1 MKLGAERNK
10 VIVLAAAM
18 AVAAGTVYVQF
29 FGGEEATPTRRRPA
43 AVAGSSARERAP
55 RQRRASAPPRQVRGQ
70 SFRPTFHRSDSDE
83 PLDPM
88 TVDPT
93 LQTDL
98 LAKVRS
104 VEFEGVERN
113 LFRFGEK
120 KKVVASPSAEEI
132 KASQDL
138 LAALQAEKEK
148 KRVKKPPVAR
158 KPTAPPIDWKYYGFA
173 NSRRDTRKRAFLLDG
188 EEILVATEGDVF
200 EKRYRIVR
208 IGINSIVIEDLQFKQ
223 EQKLPLEES

>member
-10 VIVLAAAM
+10 VIVLAVAM
-18 AVAAGTVYVQF
+18 AVAAVTVYVQF
-29 FGGEEATPTRRRPA
+29 FGGEETTPIRRRPTV
-43 AVAGSSARERAP
+43 VAGSSARERAP

-70 SFRPTFHRSDSDE
+70 SFRPTFGRADSDE

-104 VEFEGVERN
+104 VEFDGVERN
-113 LFRFGEK
+113 LFRFGER

-132 KASQDL
+132 KAAQER
-138 LAALQAEKEK
+138 LAALQAQQREQ
-148 KRVKKPPVAR
+148 VKKPPVVR

-200 EKRYRIVR
+200 KKRYRIVR

>member
-10 VIVLAAAM
+10 IIVLAVAST
-18 AVAAGTVYVQF
+18 VAAGTVYLQF
-29 FGGEEATPTRRRPA
+29 FAGEEAAPTRRRPA
-43 AVAGSSARERAP
+43 TVTSSSASERAP

-70 SFRPTFHRSDSDE
+70 NFRPAFHRADSDE

-113 LFRFGEK
+113 LFRFGQRKE
-120 KKVVASPSAEEI
+120 VVASPSAEEI
-132 KASQDL
+132 EESQKRL
-138 LAALQAEKEK
+138 EALQARSSKPVKK
-148 KRVKKPPVAR
+148 KRGAR
-158 KPTAPPIDWKYYGFA
+158 KPTAPAIEWKYYGFA

-188 EEILVATEGDVF
+188 EEIFVATEGDVF
-200 EKRYRIVR
+200 KKRYRIVR
-208 IGINSIVIEDLQFKQ
+208 IGINSIVIEDMQFKE

>member
-10 VIVLAAAM
+10 IIVLAVASTIAAR
-18 AVAAGTVYVQF
+18 TVYLQF
-29 FGGEEATPTRRRPA
+29 FAGEEAAPTRRRPA
-43 AVAGSSARERAP
+43 AVTSSSAPERAP
-55 RQRRASAPPRQVRGQ
+55 RRRRASAPPRQARGQ
-70 SFRPTFHRSDSDE
+70 NFRPTFHRADSDE

-88 TVDPT
+88 SVDPT

-113 LFRFGEK
+113 LFRFGRRK
-120 KKVVASPSAEEI
+120 KLVASPSAEEI
-132 KASQDL
+132 KQSQERL
-138 LAALQAEKEK
+138 RALQAQGPKP
-148 KRVKKPPVAR
+148 VKINPGAR
-158 KPTAPPIDWKYYGFA
+158 KPTAPRIDWKYYGFA

-188 EEILVATEGDVF
+188 EEIFVATEGDVF
-200 EKRYRIVR
+200 KKRYRIVR

>member
-10 VIVLAAAM
+10 VMALAVALV
-18 AVAAGTVYVQF
+18 VAAGTVYVQF
-29 FGGEEATPTRRRPA
+29 FAGDEAPTTRRRPA
-43 AVAGSSARERAP
+43 AVAGSSAPERAP

-70 SFRPTFHRSDSDE
+70 SFRPTFHRADSDE

-88 TVDPT
+88 SVDPT

-104 VEFEGVERN
+104 VEFGGVERN
-113 LFRFGEK
+113 LFRFGERK
-120 KKVVASPSAEEI
+120 KLVASPSAEEI
-132 KASQDL
+132 EESQKR
-138 LAALQAEKEK
+138 LAALQAQSSKPVKK
-148 KRVKKPPVAR
+148 KRVAR

-208 IGINSIVIEDLQFKQ
+208 IGINSIVIEDMQFKE

>member
-10 VIVLAAAM
+10 VIVLAAAS
-18 AVAAGTVYVQF
+18 TVFIYVQF
-29 FGGEEATPTRRRPA
+29 FAAEEATPTRRRPA
-43 AVAGSSARERAP
+43 AVTGSSAPERAP
-55 RQRRASAPPRQVRGQ
+55 RQRRASAPPRQIRGQ
-70 SFRPTFHRSDSDE
+70 SFRPKFHRADSDD

-98 LAKVRS
+98 LAKVRA

-113 LFRFGEK
+113 LFRFGQRK
-120 KKVVASPSAEEI
+120 KLVASPSAEEI
-132 KASQDL
+132 KASQERL
-138 LAALQAEKEK
+138 KALQAEKSK
-148 KRVKKPPVAR
+148 PLKKPPVAR

>member
-10 VIVLAAAM
+10 VIVLA
-18 AVAAGTVYVQF
+18 VASTVFVYVQF

-43 AVAGSSARERAP
+43 AVASSSAPERAS

-70 SFRPTFHRSDSDE
+70 SFRPTFHRADSDE

-104 VEFEGVERN
+104 VEFDGVERN

-120 KKVVASPSAEEI
+120 KELVASPSAEEI
-132 KASQDL
+132 KASQERL
-138 LAALQAEKEK
+138 RQLQEEK
-148 KRVKKPPVAR
+148 RQQVKSEPVVR

-208 IGINSIVIEDLQFKQ
+208 IGINSIVIEDMQFKE

>member
-10 VIVLAAAM
+10 IIVLAVAST
-18 AVAAGTVYVQF
+18 VAAGTVYLQF
-29 FGGEEATPTRRRPA
+29 FAGEEATPTRRRPA
-43 AVAGSSARERAP
+43 AVTRSSAPERAP

-70 SFRPTFHRSDSDE
+70 SFRPTFHRADSDE
-83 PLDPM
+83 ALDPM

-104 VEFEGVERN
+104 VEFEGIERN
-113 LFRFGEK
+113 LFRFGERK
-120 KKVVASPSAEEI
+120 KLVASPSAEEI
-132 KASQDL
+132 KESQERL
-138 LAALQAEKEK
+138 KALQAQSSKP
-148 KRVKKPPVAR
+148 VKKKPVAR

-188 EEILVATEGDVF
+188 EEIFIATEGDVF

-208 IGINSIVIEDLQFKQ
+208 IGINSIVIEDMQFKE

>member
-10 VIVLAAAM
+10 VIVLAVAM
-18 AVAAGTVYVQF
+18 AVAAVTVYVQF
-29 FGGEEATPTRRRPA
+29 FGGEEATPTRRRPV

-55 RQRRASAPPRQVRGQ
+55 RQRRASAPPRQIRGQ

-132 KASQDL
+132 RLSQER
-138 LAALQAEKEK
+138 LAALQAQQQQQ
-148 KRVKKPPVAR
+148 VKKPPVAR

-200 EKRYRIVR
+200 KKRYRIVR
-208 IGINSIVIEDLQFKQ
+208 IGINSIIIEDLQFKQ

>member
-10 VIVLAAAM
+10 IIVLA
-18 AVAAGTVYVQF
+18 VASTVFVYVQF
-29 FGGEEATPTRRRPA
+29 FTGEETAPTRRRPA
-43 AVAGSSARERAP
+43 AATSSSASERAP

-70 SFRPTFHRSDSDE
+70 RFRPTFHRADSDE
-83 PLDPM
+83 ALDPM

-104 VEFEGVERN
+104 VEFEGIERN
-113 LFRFGEK
+113 LFRFGQRK
-120 KKVVASPSAEEI
+120 KLVASPSAEEI
-132 KASQDL
+132 RQSQERL
-138 LAALQAEKEK
+138 KKLQAQKLK
-148 KRVKKPPVAR
+148 PVKKKPVAR
-158 KPTAPPIDWKYYGFA
+158 KPAAPPIDWKYYGFA

-188 EEILVATEGDVF
+188 EEIFVATEGDVF
-200 EKRYRIVR
+200 KERYRIVR
-208 IGINSIVIEDLQFKQ
+208 IGINSIVIEDMQFKE

>member
-10 VIVLAAAM
+10 IIVLAVAST
-18 AVAAGTVYVQF
+18 VAAGTVYLQF
-29 FGGEEATPTRRRPA
+29 FAGEEATPTRRRPA
-43 AVAGSSARERAP
+43 AVTRSSAPERAP

-70 SFRPTFHRSDSDE
+70 SFRPTFHRADSDE

-98 LAKVRS
+98 LAKVRA
-104 VEFEGVERN
+104 VEFEGIERN
-113 LFRFGEK
+113 LFRFGQRK
-120 KKVVASPSAEEI
+120 KLVASPSAEEI
-132 KASQDL
+132 KQSQERL
-138 LAALQAEKEK
+138 KKLQAQKAKTIKK
-148 KRVKKPPVAR
+148 KRGAR

-188 EEILVATEGDVF
+188 EEIFVATEGDVF
-200 EKRYRIVR
+200 KKRYRIVR
-208 IGINSIVIEDLQFKQ
+208 IGINSIVIEDMQFKE